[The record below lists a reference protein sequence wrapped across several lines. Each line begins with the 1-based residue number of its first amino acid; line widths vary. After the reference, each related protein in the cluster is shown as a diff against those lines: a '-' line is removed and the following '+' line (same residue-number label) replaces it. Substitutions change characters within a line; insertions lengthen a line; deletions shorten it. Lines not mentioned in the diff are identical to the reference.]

1 MKRRPPCGRSPSTGS
16 KVRAAHL
23 PRDATS
29 AACSSAGA
37 EQAYAAPM
45 ELPIDLDEL
54 RRVLRRHGVR
64 FALVYGSHAQ
74 GTAGEAADV
83 DLGVWAEGDL
93 DLWALTGDLPDIVD
107 LVDLQRAPDGL
118 AGRVALTGVVVLDDD
133 PVRRVRWQA
142 DTRKRYLDEAPRR
155 ETFRRDFVQA
165 HG

>member
-1 MKRRPPCGRSPSTGS
+1 M
-16 KVRAAHL
+16 
-23 PRDATS
+23 S
-29 AACSSAGA
+29 A
-37 EQAYAAPM
+37 QRAYAARM

-74 GTAGEAADV
+74 GTAGAASDV
-83 DLGVWAEGDL
+83 DLGVWAQPVL
-93 DLWALTGDLPDIVD
+93 DLWALAGDLPEIVD
-107 LVDLQRAPDGL
+107 PVDLQRAPDGL
-118 AGRVALTGVVVLDDD
+118 AGRIALTGVVVLDDD

-155 ETFRRDFVQA
+155 EAFRRDFVRA